1 MKIRTLPVYSKLAE
15 TAPPEFEGQLPQ
27 GWRLSQHQVE
37 TYLALTGGEYDVVF
51 NTAMTGDG
59 KTLAGQLPALLDPI
73 EESLLAMY
81 STNELIRDQ
90 DKQLDNTRRL
100 WNCPLEVNLL
110 SGAVLDDLVADSNF
124 SQRAEAILNQ
134 IFNSDVLLTNP
145 DIFHYIMQH
154 FYRRRG
160 DAPDTLIGELVQ
172 RFSQFTFDEFHI
184 FETPQI
190 ISVINAMLFI
200 DEIAGRLPHRFLFLS
215 ATPDE
220 QMNRFLE
227 QARLRY
233 RVINPS
239 QEGWYTHSDITPSP
253 EQWRRILH
261 ATEIHF
267 ATGLVEAWV
276 EQNLET
282 LLNFFVE
289 RTPNAK
295 GAIIVNSIASAKRL
309 TRYLT
314 PFFAQYGLTVREN
327 TGLTSAAG
335 RADSYQADLLIGTS
349 TVDVGVDFNINFLL
363 FESRDSGT
371 FLQRLGRLGRH
382 DGYKR
387 NGKTYAFHD
396 FVAYALVP
404 DWMRDCLF
412 KGGQTESAPLA
423 ENETFTRQQLT
434 EAIQTAYP
442 RPVRF
447 DNYIY
452 DWGKYQS
459 VNVIGNLN
467 NPTIRTQYSKTRDRL
482 GQRYEAIFNIRLGQA
497 WMERKGL
504 AAELTTEAM
513 SFRGGSYF
521 QCAILDNTETG
532 QIDQPKL
539 ADLFMLAANGQLEE
553 ITKADFYQAVEQ
565 AGLYAP
571 RFEQANYPHGPL
583 AYYRLHGWTDERR
596 EVKLRLHQE
605 IFNWGAE
612 KWGQAIVL
620 TGLRLDARIPGRDS
634 LNRLLERRKIPA
646 TLCLAYPHPLELKR
660 RLYLPLLFPLFPFVS
675 LDEVEGCVAF
685 GREALLLHTLLI
697 RRKDIDCQ
705 GQSAFIF

>member
-15 TAPPEFEGQLPQ
+15 TTPPEFEGQLPQ

-37 TYLALTGGEYDVVF
+37 TYLTLTGGKYDVVF

-110 SGAVLDDLVADSNF
+110 SGAVLDDLVADLNF
-124 SQRAEAILNQ
+124 SQRAEAILTQ

-200 DEIAGRLPHRFLFLS
+200 DEIAGSLPHRFLFLS

-233 RVINPS
+233 RVINPG
-239 QEGWYTHSDITPSP
+239 QEGWYTHSDTIPNP

-261 ATEIHF
+261 ATETHF
-267 ATGLVEAWV
+267 ATGPVEAWV

-282 LLNFFVE
+282 LLNFFIE
-289 RTPNAK
+289 RRPNTK
-295 GAIIVNSIASAKRL
+295 GAVIVNSIASAKRL

-314 PFFAQYGLTVREN
+314 PIFAQYGLTVREN
-327 TGLTSAAG
+327 TGLTSATG
-335 RADSYQADLLIGTS
+335 RADSYLADLLVGTS

-382 DGYKR
+382 DAYER
-387 NGKTYAFHD
+387 NGETYAFHD

-404 DWMRDCLF
+404 DWMSDRLF

-442 RPVRF
+442 RPARF

-459 VNVIGNLN
+459 VNVIGHLN
-467 NPTIRTQYSKTRDRL
+467 NPTIRTQYSETRDRL
-482 GQRYEAIFNIRLGQA
+482 GQRYEATFKISLGQTFYQ
-497 WMERKGL
+497 RKEVP
-504 AAELTTEAM
+504 AELTTEAM

-521 QCAILDNTETG
+521 QCAILDNTEAG

-539 ADLFMLAANGQLEE
+539 ADLFMLATNGQLEE
-553 ITKADFYQAVEQ
+553 ITKAEFYQVVEH

-583 AYYRLHGWTDERR
+583 AHYRLHGWTDERR
-596 EVKLRLHQE
+596 DVKLRLQQE
-605 IFNWGAE
+605 ICDWGAE
-612 KWGQAIVL
+612 KLGQAIVL

-660 RLYLPLLFPLFPFVS
+660 RLYLPLLFPLFQFVS

-685 GREALLLHTLLI
+685 GREALLLHTLLT